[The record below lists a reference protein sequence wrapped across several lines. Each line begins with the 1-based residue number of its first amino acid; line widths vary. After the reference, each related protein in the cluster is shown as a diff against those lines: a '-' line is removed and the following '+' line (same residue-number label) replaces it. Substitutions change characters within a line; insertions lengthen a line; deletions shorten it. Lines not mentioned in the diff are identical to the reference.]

1 MGRIRKGA
9 LVLIRSGACDLME
22 YRTMWCLGDSSYHSN
37 HIKLMDAGVVK
48 ILSKNV

>member
-9 LVLIRSGACDLME
+9 PVLIRSGACDLME
-22 YRTMWCLGDSSYHSN
+22 CRTMWWLGNSSYHSN